1 MGLTP
6 ATRLKGGGGVRGG
19 TWSPLWTWG
28 PVGGRGA
35 QKWENL

>member
-19 TWSPLWTWG
+19 DVESVVD
-28 PVGGRGA
+28 VGSIGR
-35 QKWENL
+35 